1 MTAQSAVV
9 NTVGSI
15 GVPEM
20 IFVFVLALLIFG
32 PRKLPELG
40 RNLGKAL
47 TEFRRAS
54 NELRSTVE
62 DEMRNLEK
70 EAKETE
76 RQVLEPDRAAGSAQG
91 QVDSG
96 ESSVPPAAPNSSAPE
111 GKLPRYSETPTDGD
125 A

>member
-1 MTAQSAVV
+1 
-9 NTVGSI
+9 
-15 GVPEM
+15 M

-70 EAKETE
+70 EARETE
-76 RQVLEPDRAAGSAQG
+76 RQVLEPNQTTSSGQA

-96 ESSVPPAAPNSSAPE
+96 ESAVPPAAPNSSAPE
-111 GKLPRYSETPTDGD
+111 GELPRHNETPTDGD
-125 A
+125 V

>member
-1 MTAQSAVV
+1 M
-9 NTVGSI
+9 GSI

-70 EAKETE
+70 EAREAE
-76 RQVLEPDRAAGSAQG
+76 RQVLEPAPTASSGQP

-96 ESSVPPAAPNSSAPE
+96 ESSVPSAAPDSSAPE
-111 GKLPRYSETPTDGD
+111 GDLPRYSETPTPHDVKPV
-125 A
+125 

>member
-1 MTAQSAVV
+1 M
-9 NTVGSI
+9 GSI

-40 RNLGKAL
+40 RTLGQAL

-54 NELRSTVE
+54 NDLRNAFE
-62 DEMRNLEK
+62 DEVREMEREARKIEK
-70 EAKETE
+70 EVQENVIAPVTE
-76 RQVLEPDRAAGSAQG
+76 ATAVSRE
-91 QVDSG
+91 
-96 ESSVPPAAPNSSAPE
+96 EE
-111 GKLPRYSETPTDGD
+111 KPTDGEPRP

>member
-1 MTAQSAVV
+1 MMRREDK
-9 NTVGSI
+9 VGSI

-76 RQVLEPDRAAGSAQG
+76 RQVLEPDRSTSTAPA

-96 ESSVPPAAPNSSAPE
+96 ESSVPTVATNSSAPE
-111 GKLPRYSETPTDGD
+111 GKLPRYNETPTDGD
-125 A
+125 V

>member
-1 MTAQSAVV
+1 MTVQSAVE

-70 EAKETE
+70 EAKEAE
-76 RQVLEPDRAAGSAQG
+76 RQVLEPDRSVSSAPA

-96 ESSVPPAAPNSSAPE
+96 ESSVPPAATGSSTTE
-111 GKLPRYSETPTDGD
+111 GKLPRYKETSTDGD
-125 A
+125 V

>member
-1 MTAQSAVV
+1 
-9 NTVGSI
+9 
-15 GVPEM
+15 M
-20 IFVFVLALLIFG
+20 IFIFVLALLIFG

-70 EAKETE
+70 EARETE
-76 RQVLEPDRAAGSAQG
+76 RQALEASPAASMGPA

-96 ESSVPPAAPNSSAPE
+96 ESSMPASAQDGSAAE
-111 GKLPRYSETPTDGD
+111 SELPRYSETPSDGD
-125 A
+125 VKPV